1 MGVDPGQQRSRPDG
15 GWQPHRG
22 RGAALL
28 LPLSNL
34 FSWTASGGV
43 SDHLPGTRS
52 MLSRFARSVKP
63 TVAIARR
70 SLALRSSRPTLAD
83 GSMTPPGPPERPGNT
98 THTGCTPWRRGS
110 WARPSNGPE
119 VPRRIRIAPVD
130 AKPLVAGEQ
139 PP

>member
-43 SDHLPGTRS
+43 SDHLPGTWS
-52 MLSRFARSVKP
+52 MFV
-63 TVAIARR
+63 TVRQEREANCSYSSTFVTLMAGPLVPELGGARR
-70 SLALRSSRPTLAD
+70 NSQELWIA
-83 GSMTPPGPPERPGNT
+83 GP
-98 THTGCTPWRRGS
+98 
-110 WARPSNGPE
+110 A
-119 VPRRIRIAPVD
+119 
-130 AKPLVAGEQ
+130 
-139 PP
+139 